1 MIPTL
6 GSSEKGQTL
15 ETLKKISVSKEEG
28 MNRRNTEDF

>member
-6 GSSEKGQTL
+6 GCSEKGQTM

-28 MNRRNTEDF
+28 MNRQNTEDF